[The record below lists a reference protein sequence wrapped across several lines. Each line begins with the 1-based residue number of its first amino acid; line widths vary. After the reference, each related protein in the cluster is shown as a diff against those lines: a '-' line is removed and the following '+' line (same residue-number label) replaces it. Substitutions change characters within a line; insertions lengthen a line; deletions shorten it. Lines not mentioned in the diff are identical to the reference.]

1 MQTRRDQL
9 QAYRYQ
15 VRRVLTALLGSD
27 PDSPEQP
34 MRRVATATVSGI
46 MVAVLAL
53 VGAGFYGKIRGGS
66 PSKWQQ
72 AGVLI
77 VERETGSRYVYT
89 DDQLHPVL
97 NYASA
102 RLLLNTATVPTVQ
115 VARKSLARATRG
127 ATVGISGAPDSLP
140 EAKNLIAG
148 PWSVCTQSDPT
159 SSAGGGAASGG
170 GTTPG
175 GISVLTIGSRDAGSP
190 LGDRAL
196 LVRSGSNV
204 YLVWHGKRLRS
215 DATSLRS
222 VGLDS
227 QQALTVPASWL
238 NTIPAGA
245 DLRAPAIA
253 SSGDTG
259 PTVAGAPT
267 SVGDV
272 LEATGAGPDASFYV
286 SLTDGVAPITAVEAA
301 LLSGIPGR
309 TQTAPRR
316 VSTAEVNSARQSVTR
331 LGSADLPGTRPT
343 LADAAGSPVCAQAV
357 DPAGSVSGV
366 PAISVGGAPLPAGGA
381 AASGASATQQADSP
395 TATVDQVAVAPGS
408 AALVR
413 RLAADG
419 TPTAGEF
426 LVTDAGRRYAL
437 ADGSVATALGY
448 ADAKATGVPSSV
460 LDLIP
465 SGPALDPAK
474 ALLFVSP

>member
-34 MRRVATATVSGI
+34 MRRVATATLSGV

-53 VGAGFYGKIRGGS
+53 VGAGFYGKVRGGS

-77 VERETGSRYVYT
+77 VERETGSRYIYT
-89 DDQLHPVL
+89 DKQLHPVL
-97 NYASA
+97 NYTSA

-115 VARKSLARATRG
+115 VARKSLDGAVRG
-127 ATVGISGAPDSLP
+127 ATVGIAGAPDSLP
-140 EAKNLIAG
+140 DAKHLITG
-148 PWSVCTQSDPT
+148 PWSVCTQPAPA
-159 SSAGGGAASGG
+159 SAGGPSTVRSISTLRIGGQDSGAA
-170 GTTPG
+170 
-175 GISVLTIGSRDAGSP
+175 

-196 LVRSGSNV
+196 LVRSASSV
-204 YLVWHGKRLRS
+204 YLVWHGKRLRTDS
-215 DATSLRS
+215 ASLRS

-227 QQALTVPASWL
+227 QQALSVPASWL
-238 NTIPAGA
+238 NTVPAGA
-245 DLRAPAIA
+245 DLRPPSIA

-259 PTVAGAPT
+259 PTVASVPT

-272 LEATGAGPDASFYV
+272 LEATGAGPDSSFYV
-286 SLTDGVAPITAVEAA
+286 SLADGVAPITDVEAA

-316 VSTAEVNSARQSVTR
+316 VSTAEVNSAHQSANR
-331 LGSADLPGTRPT
+331 LGSSDLPATRPT
-343 LADAAGSPVCAQAV
+343 LADAGGTPVCVRAV
-357 DPAGSVSGV
+357 DPDGTRS
-366 PAISVGGAPLPAGGA
+366 PLPTISLGGA
-381 AASGASATQQADSP
+381 ALSATGPVTNAGSSTQQTDSGKP
-395 TATVDQVAVAPGS
+395 TVDQVVVDAGS
-408 AALVR
+408 AALVQ

-419 TPTAGEF
+419 TPTAGQF

-437 ADGSVATALGY
+437 ADDSVAAALGY
-448 ADAKATGVPSSV
+448 AGATATGVPASV
-460 LDLIP
+460 LDLLV

-474 ALLFVSP
+474 ALQFANQ

>member
-34 MRRVATATVSGI
+34 MRRVATATLSGV

-89 DDQLHPVL
+89 DRQLHPVL
-97 NYASA
+97 NYTSA
-102 RLLLNTATVPTVQ
+102 RLLLDAAAVPTVQ
-115 VARKSLARATRG
+115 VARKSLAGATRG
-127 ATVGISGAPDSLP
+127 ATVGIPGAPDSLP

-148 PWSVCTQSDPT
+148 PWSVCTQSDPDGT
-159 SSAGGGAASGG
+159 AAAGTGSAS
-170 GTTPG
+170 G
-175 GISVLTIGSRDAGSP
+175 GISVLRIGAPDSGSP
-190 LGDRAL
+190 LGERAM

-215 DATSLRS
+215 DSTSLRS

-238 NTIPAGA
+238 NTIPAGT
-245 DLRAPAIA
+245 DLRAPTVA

-259 PTVAGAPT
+259 PTVGGAPT

-286 SLTDGVAPITAVEAA
+286 SLTDGVAPLTAVEAA
-301 LLSGIPGR
+301 LLSGLPGR

-316 VSTAEVNSARQSVTR
+316 VSTAEVNSAPQSATR
-331 LGSADLPGTRPT
+331 LGSADLPATRPT
-343 LADAAGSPVCAQAV
+343 LADAAGTPVCAQTV
-357 DPAGSVSGV
+357 DADGTVSTV
-366 PAISVGGAPLPAGGA
+366 PSISVGGAPLPTTAATGG
-381 AASGASATQQADSP
+381 SSAQQADSRTT
-395 TATVDQVAVAPGS
+395 TADQVVVAPGS

-413 RLAADG
+413 RLAADA

-426 LVTDAGRRYAL
+426 LVTDSGRRYAL
-437 ADGSVATALGY
+437 ADDSVATALGY
-448 ADAKATGVPSSV
+448 AGADATGVPSSV

-465 SGPALDPAK
+465 SGPVLDPAK
-474 ALLFVSP
+474 ALLFAAP